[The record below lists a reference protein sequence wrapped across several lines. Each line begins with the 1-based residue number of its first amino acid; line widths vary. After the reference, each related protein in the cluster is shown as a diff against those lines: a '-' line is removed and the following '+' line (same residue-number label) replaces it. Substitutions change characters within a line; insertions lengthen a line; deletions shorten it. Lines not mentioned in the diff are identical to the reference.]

1 VKKEIRGGNQ
11 YREGKSEKEKE
22 KEKEKETEGETD
34 TAKNQRERKRQK
46 EKERKRERGT
56 DISRAR
62 LHRDYIVC
70 AHATR
75 MRERLRASDKTKT

>member
-1 VKKEIRGGNQ
+1 MKEEIRGGNQ
-11 YREGKSEKEKE
+11 YREGKS
-22 KEKEKETEGETD
+22 EKEKETEGETD